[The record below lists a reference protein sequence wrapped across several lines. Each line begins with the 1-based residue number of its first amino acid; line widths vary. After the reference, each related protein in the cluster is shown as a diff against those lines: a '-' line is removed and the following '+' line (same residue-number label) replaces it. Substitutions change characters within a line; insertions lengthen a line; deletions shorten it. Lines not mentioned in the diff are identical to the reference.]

1 MHFASDNC
9 SGVAPQI
16 MAALVR
22 ANEGQAPGYGTD
34 PLTLRLTAQIREIF
48 DAPEAEI
55 ALVPT
60 GTAANALSLA
70 VLAAPWSAIFA
81 HELAHITRDECGA
94 PEFFTHGAKLVSVP
108 GSHGRMSPEAL
119 RAVITARGTGGVHS
133 VQRGAVSLTNVT
145 EAGTVYTAVETAA
158 LCAVAR
164 DFGLPVHLD
173 GARFANAVV
182 ATGTSPA
189 DLSWR
194 AGIDILSL
202 GGTKNGCMGV
212 EAVVL
217 FDPSRAW
224 EFQLRRKR
232 GGHLVSKHRFLAAQM
247 SAWLENGLWLDLAAH
262 ANRMAARLAAGLIA
276 KPGVSLRGPV
286 EANLMFTTWESGLH
300 SRLRAGGASYYPEDG
315 AGFEGARLVTGWSTT
330 PGDVDRFLALI

>member
-16 MAALVR
+16 MTALMR
-22 ANEGQAPGYGTD
+22 ANEGQAPGYGND
-34 PLTLRLTAQIREIF
+34 PLTSRLTAQIREVF

-70 VLAAPWSAIFA
+70 VLTAPWSAIFA

-94 PEFFTHGAKLVSVP
+94 PEFFTHGAKLVPVP
-108 GSHGRMSPEAL
+108 GAHGRMSPDAL
-119 RAVITARGTGGVHS
+119 RAVIAAHGTGGVHS

-145 EAGTVYTAVETAA
+145 EAGTVYTAAETAA

-164 DFGLPVHLD
+164 EFGLPVHLD

-182 ATGTSPA
+182 ATGASPA

-194 AGIDILSL
+194 AGVDILSL

-232 GGHLVSKHRFLAAQM
+232 SGHLVSKHRFLAAQM

-262 ANRMAARLAAGLIA
+262 ANRMAARLAAGLTA

-300 SRLRAGGASYYPEDG
+300 DRLRTAGASYYSEDG
-315 AGFEGARLVTGWSTT
+315 AGYEGARLVTGWSTT
-330 PGDVDRFLALI
+330 PDDVDRFLALI